1 MSEFMK
7 ELNHYLHVEDETPD
21 EHKQRDIFKAFVTV
35 TLRQNLT
42 ALSSKIHV
50 GADEKD
56 GRVQSESIIVQA
68 LVKVLD
74 AQIRGVEKG
83 YKPEVQV

>member
-7 ELNHYLHVEDETPD
+7 ELNHYLHAEDETPD

-42 ALSSKIHV
+42 QLSTKIQLFS
-50 GADEKD
+50 APNILT
-56 GRVQSESIIVQA
+56 SSCSNNNT
-68 LVKVLD
+68 KVTFST
-74 AQIRGVEKG
+74 EW
-83 YKPEVQV
+83 